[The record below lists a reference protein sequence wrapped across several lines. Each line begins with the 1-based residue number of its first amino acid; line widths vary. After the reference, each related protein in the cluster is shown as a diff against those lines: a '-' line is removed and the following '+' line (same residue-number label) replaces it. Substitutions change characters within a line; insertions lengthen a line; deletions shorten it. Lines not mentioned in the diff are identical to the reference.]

1 MAYFADRLDAGKR
14 LAQALADFH
23 GKIAVVLAIPRGGV
37 VVGFEIAAALVLPLD
52 VIIPRKLG
60 APGNPEFA
68 IGAVT
73 EDGSMVLDDSVVAY
87 LGVSRGY
94 VEEESERQRSEIAR
108 RMTLY
113 REGAPATE
121 VRGKDV
127 IVVDD
132 GIATGSTMKAAL
144 LSVKNRGAKSVTVAV
159 PVGPPSTI
167 QELTRLSD
175 RVVCLYMPEY
185 FEAIGQF
192 YEDFSQTS
200 DDEVL
205 RLLRLSKAGLRPDA
219 EGVIA

>member
-1 MAYFADRLDAGKR
+1 M
-14 LAQALADFH
+14 
-23 GKIAVVLAIPRGGV
+23 
-37 VVGFEIAAALVLPLD
+37 D

-144 LSVKNRGAKSVTVAV
+144 LSVKNGGRKALPWLCLLVHPAPYRNSRVYLTGWFVFTCR
-159 PVGPPSTI
+159 ST
-167 QELTRLSD
+167 
-175 RVVCLYMPEY
+175 
-185 FEAIGQF
+185 
-192 YEDFSQTS
+192 
-200 DDEVL
+200 
-205 RLLRLSKAGLRPDA
+205 LRLSGNSTRTLAKQATMKSLGS
-219 EGVIA
+219 